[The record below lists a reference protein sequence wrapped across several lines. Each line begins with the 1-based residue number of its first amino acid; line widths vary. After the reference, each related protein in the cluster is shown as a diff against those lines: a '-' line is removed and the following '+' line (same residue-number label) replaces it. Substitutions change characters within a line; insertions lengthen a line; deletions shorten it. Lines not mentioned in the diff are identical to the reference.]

1 MIINTMIYRI
11 MEKPTTIFEFFN
23 LKKNASNSK
32 STTKFQDNLVDDFLM
47 EYLILYI
54 NGEIIS
60 KFFSTQSFIDR

>member
-1 MIINTMIYRI
+1 

-32 STTKFQDNLVDDFLM
+32 ATTKFQDNLVDDFLM

>member
-1 MIINTMIYRI
+1 

-23 LKKNASNSK
+23 FKKNASNSK
-32 STTKFQDNLVDDFLM
+32 ATTMFQDNLVDDFLM

-60 KFFSTQSFIDR
+60 KFFSTESFIDR